1 MNSSKLKSIVR
12 CLGCFCEESVSSF
25 KLKSEILRVVFQ
37 EDSLKLCY
45 ICKKLARNA
54 DLFVQTVQTNQ
65 LRLQSLTNGPDI
77 SDLKIE
83 SHPILQLKTKIIDL
97 YSHEIEELTPRIEQ
111 TSNIGV
117 KWEKND
123 ERDDE
128 VCDEIQDGSDN
139 NGECDLPLVKQED
152 IKEVKIELNVD
163 LEDEENKKCKKK
175 VIKRKMAKKKVET
188 LNENSED
195 RTDETSNIILVNIT
209 MEDFMRERE
218 EMAKKNLYMAA
229 KYKCKDCI
237 KGFIY
242 KEIYDKHMKLHLKS
256 NGKYMCEICKQ
267 RMDSVEKL
275 ARHKKK
281 HLIRYKCQE
290 CGIVRNN
297 HSTIKDHYTSVHN
310 KQNVLFQC
318 PDCSR
323 EFLTSGAVRR
333 HKHYRHKRNRITC
346 DICLK
351 SYVTKYYLRKHI
363 QLQHSGDNSFSK
375 WQESRCNYK
384 CDECGKAFSAPSQL
398 KNHMIK
404 HSDTRSFYCVE
415 CNKTFKTEI
424 SLNQHLKTLP
434 HVEYSELPLQCDQ
447 CDKRFRAKRDLAN
460 HMNRIHLGTKPYQ
473 CDKCEKGY
481 ADQWSL
487 TEHIRYKHEGVV
499 KPRKY
504 PCTICDKVF
513 KTNSTCKM
521 HIRTHT
527 GERPYKCTKCPA
539 SFSQSGILNTHVK
552 LVHLKLTRDGRPKVS
567 AIDKSR
573 YDYN

>member
-1 MNSSKLKSIVR
+1 MNTLNPKSNVR
-12 CLGCFCEESVSSF
+12 CIGCLCEESVSTF
-25 KLKSEILRVVFQ
+25 KVKSELLRVVFQ
-37 EDSLKLCY
+37 EDSLILCF
-45 ICKKLARNA
+45 ICKKLAYNA
-54 DLFVQTVQTNQ
+54 DLFVRTVHTNQ
-65 LRLQSLTNGPDI
+65 LRLQSLTNGLDI
-77 SDLKIE
+77 TDLKIE
-83 SHPILQLKTKIIDL
+83 THPILQLQTKIIDVD
-97 YSHEIEELTPRIEQ
+97 SHEIDELTSSIEQ

-117 KWEKND
+117 KLEKN
-123 ERDDE
+123 DE

-139 NGECDLPLVKQED
+139 NTECDLPLVKEED
-152 IKEVKIELNVD
+152 VNGIKGELSF
-163 LEDEENKKCKKK
+163 LEDETIKKCKKIVMK
-175 VIKRKMAKKKVET
+175 TKTAKKKVKPFR
-188 LNENSED
+188 ENID
-195 RTDETSNIILVNIT
+195 NTTDETPNIILVNIT
-209 MEDFMRERE
+209 TEDFMSERE

-290 CGIVRNN
+290 CGIIRNN

-310 KQNVLFQC
+310 KQNVLYQC

-323 EFLTSGAVRR
+323 EFLTSGALRR
-333 HKHYRHKRNRITC
+333 HKHYRHKKNRITC

-384 CDECGKAFSAPSQL
+384 CEECGKAFSAPSQL